1 MTTRREFQI
10 GGSNNPLGG
19 IGAIVIL
26 VLFFVAL
33 YFIAK
38 GVFTILSY
46 VAPVLLILTLIIDY
60 KVVID
65 YGKWIGKLFKNNILT
80 GILATLLTV
89 IGFPIA
95 AGFLFFR
102 AMVRR
107 KLKSMGHDLDTE
119 SSPEYSDYEEVVED
133 EDFLE
138 LPPLE
143 QPKEDPNNNYDN
155 LFK

>member
-19 IGAIVIL
+19 IGALIVLI
-26 VLFFVAL
+26 LFFVAL

-38 GVFTILSY
+38 GLFTILSW

-60 KVVID
+60 KVIID

-80 GILATLLTV
+80 GILAVLLTV

-95 AGFLFFR
+95 AGFLFSR
-102 AMVRR
+102 ALVRR
-107 KLKSMGHDLDTE
+107 KLRNLGHDPDAA
-119 SSPEYSDYEEVVED
+119 SSPEYAEFEEVVEE

-138 LPPLE
+138 LPPIE
-143 QPKEDPNNNYDN
+143 KPPQETNGDYDE

>member
-1 MTTRREFQI
+1 MTTQREFQI
-10 GGSNNPLGG
+10 GGPNNPLGG
-19 IGAIVIL
+19 IGAL
-26 VLFFVAL
+26 VVLILFFVAL
-33 YFIAK
+33 FFIAK
-38 GVFTILSY
+38 GIFTILSW

-60 KVVID
+60 KVVLD
-65 YGKWIGKLFKNNILT
+65 YGKWIGKLLKNNILV
-80 GILATLLTV
+80 GILAILLTI
-89 IGFPIA
+89 IGFPVA

-119 SSPEYSDYEEVVED
+119 SKQEYTEYEEVVEE

-138 LPPLE
+138 LPPIE
-143 QPKEDPNNNYDN
+143 KPPHEADSDYDD